1 MSYGERVDAEKKL
14 LRTVDVA
21 AICRVSPASVR
32 RWVAE
37 GKIVAFRTP
46 GAGRLLID
54 PDTLIAIMHHG
65 ARSNEGLGR

>member
-1 MSYGERVDAEKKL
+1 MDTKKTL

-54 PDTLIAIMHHG
+54 PDSLTKVMHYG
-65 ARSNEGLGR
+65 ARSNKELGR